1 MERMAIKVASV
12 KVRVGLVVARIVALS
27 ARKVGAR
34 PVARIT
40 LEITLRVLEGEPEVS
55 LRRRATDAALDFLD
69 PA

>member
-1 MERMAIKVASV
+1 MERMRLRVDS
-12 KVRVGLVVARIVALS
+12 VRVEGDLGVARVVAFS

-40 LEITLRVLEGEPEVS
+40 LEITLRVLEGEPDVS
-55 LRRRATDAALDFLD
+55 LWRRARDLALDFLD